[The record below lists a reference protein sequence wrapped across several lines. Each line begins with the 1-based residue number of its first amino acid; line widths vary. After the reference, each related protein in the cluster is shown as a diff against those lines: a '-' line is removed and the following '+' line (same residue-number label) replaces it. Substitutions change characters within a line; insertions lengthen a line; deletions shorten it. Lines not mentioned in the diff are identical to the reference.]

1 MRALALALAAAASVA
16 CGVPLAKLPEGPGVT
31 APDIAAAMV
40 EAFRGCN
47 AVKTLTA
54 EIGVSGSAG
63 GHRLRAR
70 LLAGFAAPSARLEA
84 VAPVGAPFFIFVATG
99 TDATLLLPRDDRA
112 LEHGRSDAVL
122 EAIAGV
128 RIGPSELLRTL
139 TGCAMPD
146 RLTNPLAFG
155 DTWRTGAGEG
165 GGKVYLHRESPSAPW
180 TVATVLHSGDALQW
194 DWRADYSDFHQG
206 LPYRI
211 HLVSRDTRRFDL
223 QLTLS
228 QVETGVLLASNVF
241 RVQIPAS
248 AVPITLEEL
257 RRSGPLGSK

>member
-1 MRALALALAAAASVA
+1 MVTGVLAGAVQRYHTECPPESPAWFGSPVSLVA
-16 CGVPLAKLPEGPGVT
+16 PTLLPVTLPVLPLSDWPLAK
-31 APDIAAAMV
+31 AS
-40 EAFRGCN
+40 F
-47 AVKTLTA
+47 
-54 EIGVSGSAG
+54 
-63 GHRLRAR
+63 
-70 LLAGFAAPSARLEA
+70 
-84 VAPVGAPFFIFVATG
+84 
-99 TDATLLLPRDDRA
+99 
-112 LEHGRSDAVL
+112 
-122 EAIAGV
+122 
-128 RIGPSELLRTL
+128 
-139 TGCAMPD
+139 TGCALPD